1 MPCNSDALAMATQ
14 APFGSSASVPF
25 GHAYSPAIVLPS
37 SFFPLLS
44 GSGFLTYNCPVRLI
58 VSVTAADADTDLL

>member
-25 GHAYSPAIVLPS
+25 DHAFSPVIVLPS
-37 SFFPLLS
+37 SFFPSAL
-44 GSGFLTYNCPVRLI
+44 G
-58 VSVTAADADTDLL
+58 